1 MITVHYAQTLDGRI
15 ATRSGDSQWI
25 GGEESL
31 RLAHRLRGTH
41 DAVLVGVG
49 TVIADNPRLTTRL
62 VQGPSPR
69 RIVVDSRLR
78 LPLHSHLLRDGAAPT
93 TVVTTRQAP
102 EERRRAVV
110 DAGVDVDV
118 LVVEADSMGR
128 VDLRDMVRLLAQR
141 GIRSLLV
148 EGGAGVIT
156 SVLKSDLCNRLVVC
170 VAPSLIGQG
179 IDAVGD
185 LGIERLRDALTF
197 SHSSFAPCGDDVIFD
212 GEIARAAEL
221 AG

>member
-1 MITVHYAQTLDGRI
+1 MITVHYAQSLDGRI

-31 RLAHRLRGTH
+31 LLAHRLRGSH

-62 VQGPSPR
+62 VQAPSPR

-78 LPLHSHLLRDGAAPT
+78 LPRTAHVLTDGAAPT
-93 TVVTTRQAP
+93 TIVTTTDAPQAL
-102 EERRRAVV
+102 RRELAR
-110 DAGVDVDV
+110 DGVDV
-118 LVVEADSMGR
+118 LVAAADPARR
-128 VDLRDMVRLLAQR
+128 VNLGDMVRLLEQT
-141 GIRSLLV
+141 GVHSLLV
-148 EGGAGVIT
+148 EGGASIIT
-156 SVLKSDLCNRLVVC
+156 SFLRARLCDRLVIC
-170 VAPSLIGQG
+170 VAPRLIGKG
-179 IDAVGD
+179 IEAVGD
-185 LGIERLRDALTF
+185 LGTERLSDALGFLRANFT
-197 SHSSFAPCGDDVIFD
+197 PCGEDIVFD